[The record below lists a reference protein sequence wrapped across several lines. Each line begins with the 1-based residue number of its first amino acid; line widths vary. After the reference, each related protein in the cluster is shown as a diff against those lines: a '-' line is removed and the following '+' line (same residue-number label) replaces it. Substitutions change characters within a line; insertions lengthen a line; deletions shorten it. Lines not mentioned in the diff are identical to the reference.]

1 MVNLNRKDIEDIAK
15 GYHNTHVQNCDPQE
29 LLKKLAQQNIEMYD
43 KRKENIS
50 DFQEQ
55 LDDLKNMI
63 NEYMAKL
70 DDEDLV
76 DIDDKIEEIA
86 DSLEELKYV

>member
-1 MVNLNRKDIEDIAK
+1 MIDLNDKDIEDIAN

-29 LLKKLAQQNIEMYD
+29 LLKTLAQQNIEMHD

-55 LDDLKNMI
+55 LDDLKNII
-63 NEYMAKL
+63 NKYMDNL
-70 DDEDLV
+70 D
-76 DIDDKIEEIA
+76 DIDDKIEEIT
-86 DSLEELKYV
+86 DILEELKHV